1 MKIKIYNIKIFVYI
15 IMSEYEGDTDSEAT
29 VSTVLDEE
37 LEELTSQA
45 PTEIDEFEVEEQSVQ
60 PAQTV
65 QPNNQLVRQNA
76 IDQRFNETGGRRRKR
91 KTMRRKRKTLRRKSA
106 KRKHSRRKTSKRMYT
121 NKKRRTKRHH

>member
-1 MKIKIYNIKIFVYI
+1 
-15 IMSEYEGDTDSEAT
+15 MSEYEGDTDSEAT

-37 LEELTSQA
+37 LEELNSQA

-76 IDQRFNETGGRRRKR
+76 IDQRFNVTGGRRRKR
-91 KTMRRKRKTLRRKSA
+91 KTMRRKRKTLRRNSS
-106 KRKHSRRKTSKRMYT
+106 KRKHYRRKTSKRMYT
-121 NKKRRTKRHH
+121 NKKRKTKRHH